1 MVLDMSQQGDQ
12 RNGSEEHLE
21 NQEANVTM
29 EKYLSPGQHV
39 KKKKNT
45 DGMKAEQLYTSESD
59 VDYPIKLH
67 GSS

>member
-1 MVLDMSQQGDQ
+1 MVLDISQQGDQ

-39 KKKKNT
+39 KKKKT
-45 DGMKAEQLYTSESD
+45 QTE
-59 VDYPIKLH
+59 
-67 GSS
+67 

>member
-39 KKKKNT
+39 EKKKT
-45 DGMKAEQLYTSESD
+45 QTE
-59 VDYPIKLH
+59 
-67 GSS
+67 

>member
-39 KKKKNT
+39 KKKT
-45 DGMKAEQLYTSESD
+45 QTE
-59 VDYPIKLH
+59 
-67 GSS
+67 